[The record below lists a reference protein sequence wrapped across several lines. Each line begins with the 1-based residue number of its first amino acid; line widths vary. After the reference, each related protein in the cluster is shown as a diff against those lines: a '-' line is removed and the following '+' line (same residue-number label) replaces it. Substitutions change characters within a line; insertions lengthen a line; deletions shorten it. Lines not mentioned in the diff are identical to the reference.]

1 MMSGSIIVGVATLE
15 VAGVLVVGL
24 YSLFRGGDFAKT
36 YSNKLMRLRILA
48 QLIAVVIIMAVLYL
62 NGRGP

>member
-1 MMSGSIIVGVATLE
+1 MMSGQIIVGIATLL

-48 QLIAVVIIMAVLYL
+48 QFIAIVIIMAVLYL